1 MDKVKQNYIKHI
13 SEMCLKHPSYHAGSK
28 GERERADYIESVF
41 HSYGIKTR
49 REEYPIR
56 GWEYNSFSL
65 VNVDK
70 NKEVPATICCHFSGS
85 VDAEQK
91 LKLISPEQAKNLE
104 NEKVKDEIL
113 FVYDVIGH
121 VFDNNDFALKA
132 EKLGAKA
139 VIFYDRG
146 FELGLPSS
154 KICRPSR
161 TEKIGLC
168 SVGPVGAMFIGAN
181 INDTYRLKIDAHPYD
196 TVTDN
201 VIGYIEGSDKKAVF
215 GAHYDS
221 APCIQGA
228 GDDVSGTAMLL
239 EVARLM
245 KDKTLGFTLE
255 FGAFSTEEY
264 IDLVGTTP
272 PGSQDYVNRHKHEN
286 LMWYMNFDD
295 YAGCELYNSDHLG
308 VSHIDKLP
316 EIEWPMKPVR
326 AQMAGDD
333 YTFLCEGIPTIWL
346 GDKKRHMPVHTVADC
361 IDLIDFD
368 RMTEGT
374 KKMISMATQLLEKAK

>member
-1 MDKVKQNYIKHI
+1 MDKVKQNLIKHI
-13 SEMCLKHPSYHAGSK
+13 NEMCLKYPTYHAGSK
-28 GERERADYIESVF
+28 GERARADYIENVF

-65 VNVDK
+65 YNATKGKD
-70 NKEVPATICCHFSGS
+70 VPVAICCHFSGS

-91 LKLISPEQAKNLE
+91 LLFLSPEDIKNID
-104 NEKVKDEIL
+104 NVDVKDQIVFIYE
-113 FVYDVIGH
+113 VIGH
-121 VFDNNDFALKA
+121 VFDNNDLALKL
-132 EKLGAKA
+132 EKKGAKA
-139 VIFYDRG
+139 AIFYDRG

-154 KICRPSR
+154 KIVRPAR

-168 SVGPVGAMFIGAN
+168 SVGPVGAMFIAAN
-181 INDTYRLKIDAHPYD
+181 KNDIYRLKIDAHPFD

-201 VIGYIEGSDKKAVF
+201 VIGYIEGNDKKAVF

-239 EVARLM
+239 EVARLL
-245 KDKTLGFTLE
+245 KGKNEGFTLE
-255 FGAFSTEEY
+255 FAAFSAEEY
-264 IDLVGTTP
+264 IDVRGTTP

-295 YAGCELYNSDHLG
+295 YVGPEPYMSDYLG
-308 VSHIDKLP
+308 VGHLDKLP
-316 EIEWPMKPVR
+316 EIDWPMPPVR

-333 YTFLCEGIPTIWL
+333 VTFFGEGVPTIWL
-346 GDKKRHMPVHTVADC
+346 GDRKRHMPCHTVADC
-361 IDLIDFD
+361 VDLIDFD
-368 RMTEGT
+368 RMTEGA
-374 KKMISMATQLLEKAK
+374 KKMISMATQLLEKIK

>member
-13 SEMCLKHPSYHAGSK
+13 SEMCLKYPTYHAGSE
-28 GERERADYIESVF
+28 GERERANYIEKVF

-56 GWEYNSFSL
+56 CWDFKSFSL
-65 VNVDK
+65 VNVTK
-70 NKEVPATICCHFSGS
+70 GKEVPTAICCHFSGS

-91 LKLISPEQAKNLE
+91 IMMLTPDMVKNID
-104 NEKVKDEIL
+104 NIDVKDQIV
-113 FVYDVIGH
+113 FVCEVIGH
-121 VFDNNDFALKA
+121 VFDNNDLAVKL
-132 EKLGAKA
+132 EKMGAKA
-139 VIFYDRG
+139 AIYYDRG
-146 FELGLPSS
+146 TELGLPSS
-154 KICRPSR
+154 KIVRPDK

-168 SVGPVGAMFIGAN
+168 SVGPFGAMYIAAN
-181 INDTYRLKIDAHPYD
+181 KNDTYRLKIDAKPYD
-196 TVTDN
+196 GFTDN
-201 VIGYIEGSDKKAVF
+201 VIGYIEGGDKKAVF

-221 APCIQGA
+221 APCLQGA

-245 KDKTLGFTLE
+245 KDKTNGFTLE

-264 IDLVGTTP
+264 ISIRGTTP

-286 LMWYMNFDD
+286 IAWFMNFDD
-295 YAGCELYNSDHLG
+295 YAGPEPYYADYLG
-308 VSHIDKLP
+308 VGHLDKLP
-316 EIEWPMKPVR
+316 EINWPMPPVR
-326 AQMAGDD
+326 AQLAGDD
-333 YTFLCEGIPTIWL
+333 VTFFGEGIPTIWL

-361 IDLIDFD
+361 IDIIDFD

-374 KKMISMATQLLEKAK
+374 KKMISMATQLLEKMK